1 MNEISEYVAR
11 VTERFHSEL
20 GSSLVEV
27 SKLGSL
33 AHGGFSAIYSDI
45 DVGLLLSCQEPAS
58 DFAALVIQA
67 KSLHPELGKKLS
79 VFWGNPAFSWGRL
92 PVIDRLDLLDHGIPI
107 MGDHKADFPRPT
119 RVEVHQALR
128 ESIEKNWQPRIPELQ
143 ALTRLEAK
151 DRKPYVRAILYAAR
165 LIFTWDKLA
174 VDSNDRA
181 VEYLHQVQPPGL
193 DLKPIDM
200 ALACR
205 QDQCT
210 AEEVFTLRTDLNRQV
225 QSALSYIS
233 KRT

>member
-1 MNEISEYVAR
+1 
-11 VTERFHSEL
+11 
-20 GSSLVEV
+20 
-27 SKLGSL
+27 
-33 AHGGFSAIYSDI
+33 
-45 DVGLLLSCQEPAS
+45 
-58 DFAALVIQA
+58 
-67 KSLHPELGKKLS
+67 
-79 VFWGNPAFSWGRL
+79 
-92 PVIDRLDLLDHGIPI
+92 
-107 MGDHKADFPRPT
+107 
-119 RVEVHQALR
+119 
-128 ESIEKNWQPRIPELQ
+128 
-143 ALTRLEAK
+143 
-151 DRKPYVRAILYAAR
+151 
-165 LIFTWDKLA
+165 